1 MFGIVIILIHT
12 IIKFMLEVKN
22 ICKNFENFEVLKDL
36 NFSVS
41 SSEICVFLG
50 VNGAGKTTTMKIL
63 AGILKPTS
71 GDIIIDNVN
80 FRDDERYCKS
90 ITGYIQDRPYFYEKL
105 SVREFL
111 RFIGGLYELNK
122 DVIEDRIKSLLAH
135 YQIENKIDS
144 LIESLSHGMRQRLSI
159 CAGLIHEPKLLI
171 IDEPMVGLDPYGAK
185 LLKDSLKEYA
195 RNGMA
200 ILVSTHSLDVA
211 EELADK
217 ILIIDKGKIIKNTTL
232 KEIKEDKNYSS
243 LEELFINITNKAI

>member
-1 MFGIVIILIHT
+1 
-12 IIKFMLEVKN
+12 MLEVKN